1 MPDKQLNPQQ
11 IEAITHGEGPLL
23 IIAGAGTGK
32 TTVVTERVKHLI
44 TQNKATPEQILALT
58 FTEKAAREMEER
70 IDMAL
75 PYGYA
80 QMWTMTFHSF
90 CDRLLRDEG
99 IHIGINPGFKLISDT
114 TATSMIRKHIFDW
127 NLEYFLPLGNP
138 NKFIAGILQHIG
150 RLKDEDVS
158 SDNYLTWVND
168 GKFEDE
174 LEKNKY
180 QELSRIYKAYEDL
193 KTKEG
198 VMDFSDLICT
208 TLQLFRSRPNIL
220 KNYQNR
226 FKYILVDE
234 FQDTNFAQ
242 NQLVNLLAGYN
253 KNLTVVADDDQAIY
267 RWRGAA
273 ISNVIQFR
281 ENYPTAK
288 LVTLTL
294 NYRSTQEILDRSY
307 DLIQHNN
314 PDRLEVKENI
324 DKKLKAIRI
333 DKGTKIELIHCD
345 RVENEADAVAVKISK
360 LKSENPDLEFKD
372 IAILIRANAHADP
385 FSRSLYRHNIPFQF
399 LGPAQLFQQPEVK
412 DLIAYLRVLNHIF
425 DDISFYRV
433 AAMEYFK
440 IPPRDLAAL
449 GGFAKAH
456 NIHLFEVAEIAAGK
470 SQLKITTPLVIT
482 DPGRQILSK
491 LVDIIHKHLGL
502 LAKET
507 AGQILFYFLQDSGM
521 LKSVMDYELPL
532 DEKKATNITRF
543 FNKLK
548 SFEIENLDASVA
560 SAVEWIDLSMELGE
574 SPLAA
579 EADWTQNDAVNIIT
593 IHSAKGLEFKIV
605 FLVNMVSQR
614 FPSMAR
620 QEQIPLPESLIQ
632 EILPEGD
639 YHLQEER
646 RLCYVGMTR
655 AKDQLYLTAAD
666 FYGDAKREKKLSPF
680 IAEALGAN
688 YIARRDPA
696 LQDNSQLSLLDWNKP
711 APAPI
716 PEIIIKTDAFLPP
729 ITYLSYTQIQ
739 TFLDCPLHYRARY
752 HLKIPSQPTASLSFG
767 SSIHNTLKEFFADPS
782 QEISALYHKNWLPE
796 GYLNSEQAKLF
807 FAKGETFLNRY
818 LEAEYN
824 PSIKTVSLEQMF
836 TAPLTFNKRFIKIGG
851 KIDRVDLLSDG
862 SIEIIDYKTGANS
875 LTEKEAQ
882 SNLQLS
888 FYALAATLMP
898 NAPFGRKPEEIKLS
912 LYYFDEQKKVS
923 VVRTAEQLEEAK
935 EKIFEIA
942 DQIAK
947 SDFKCTHGMFCKNC
961 EFKMLCDIA

>member
-1 MPDKQLNPQQ
+1 MADKQLNPQQ
-11 IEAITHGEGPLL
+11 LEAITHGEGPLL

-32 TTVVTERVKHLI
+32 TTVVIERVKYLI
-44 TQNKATPEQILALT
+44 TQEKATPEQILALT
-58 FTEKAAREMEER
+58 FTEKAAREMEDR

-75 PYGYA
+75 PYGYT

-90 CDRLLRDEG
+90 CDRILRDEG

-114 TATSMIRKHIFDW
+114 SATALLRKHIFD
-127 NLEYFLPLGNP
+127 LKLDYFRPLGNP
-138 NKFIAGILQHIG
+138 NKFISGILQHIS

-158 SDNYLTWVND
+158 SADYLDWVNATN
-168 GKFEDE
+168 FENE

-180 QELSRIYKAYEDL
+180 QELSRIYQAYEDL
-193 KTKEG
+193 KIKQA

-208 TLQLFRSRPNIL
+208 TLQLFRARPNIL

-242 NQLVNLLAGYN
+242 NQLVNLLVGEN
-253 KNLTVVADDDQAIY
+253 QNLTVVADDDQAIY

-281 ENYPTAK
+281 QNYPTAK

-324 DKKLKAIRI
+324 DKKLKAIRKE
-333 DKGTKIELIHCD
+333 KGVKIELIHSD
-345 RVENEADAVAVKISK
+345 RVENEADAVAAKISK
-360 LKSENPDLEFKD
+360 LKSENPDLEYKD
-372 IAILIRANAHADP
+372 MAILVRANAHADP
-385 FSRSLYRHNIPFQF
+385 FSRALYRHNIPFQF

-412 DLIAYLRVLNHIF
+412 DLIAYLRVLDHIF

-433 AAMEYFK
+433 AAMDYFQ

-456 NIHLFEVAEIAAGK
+456 NIHLFEVAEMAAGK
-470 SQLKITTPLVIT
+470 SQLNISAPITIT
-482 DPGRQILSK
+482 DSGRKILTQ
-491 LVDIIHKHLGL
+491 LVEIIHKHLGL

-507 AGQILFYFLQDSGM
+507 AGQILFYFLRDSGM

-532 DEKKATNITRF
+532 DEKKASNITKF

-548 SFEIENLDASVA
+548 SFETENLDASVA

-605 FLVNMVSQR
+605 FLVNLVSQR
-614 FPSMAR
+614 FPSTER
-620 QEQIPLPESLIQ
+620 QEQIPLPDTLIK
-632 EILPEGD
+632 EILPEGN

-655 AKDQLYLTAAD
+655 AKDMLFLTAAN

-680 IAEALGAN
+680 IDEALGAN
-688 YIARRDPA
+688 YKQQTTNPSA
-696 LQDNSQLSLLDWNKP
+696 QLSLLDWNKP
-711 APAPI
+711 AAAPI
-716 PEIIIKTDAFLPP
+716 PEMIIKTDAFLPP

-767 SSIHNTLKEFFADPS
+767 SSIHNTLKDYFADPS
-782 QEISALYHKNWLPE
+782 QEILALYRKNWLPE

-807 FAKGETFLNRY
+807 FTKGELYLTRY
-818 LEAEYN
+818 LEQEYD
-824 PSIKTVSLEQMF
+824 PTIKTVSLEQMF
-836 TAPLTFNKRFIKIGG
+836 TAPLTFNKQFIKIGG
-851 KIDRVDLLSDG
+851 KIDRVDVLPDG
-862 SIEIIDYKTGANS
+862 RIEIIDYKTGANS
-875 LTEKEAQ
+875 LSEKEAQ
-882 SNLQLS
+882 DNLQLS
-888 FYALAATLMP
+888 FYALAATLMRE
-898 NAPFGRKPEEIKLS
+898 APFGRKPEEIKLS

-923 VVRTAEQLEEAK
+923 VVRTADQLEAAK

-947 SDFKCTHGMFCKNC
+947 SDFKCTHGMFCRNC
-961 EFKMLCDIA
+961 EFKMLCDIG